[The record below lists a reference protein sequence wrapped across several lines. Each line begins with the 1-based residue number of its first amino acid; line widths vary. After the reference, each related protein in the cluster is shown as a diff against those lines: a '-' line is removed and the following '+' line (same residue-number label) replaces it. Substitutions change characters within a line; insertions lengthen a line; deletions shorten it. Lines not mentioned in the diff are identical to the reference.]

1 MLLLPARS
9 AEPPHNSGSFGPSA
23 DSTAPEAARV
33 ASALDPG
40 SQWGKSASQ
49 PSGNFCASSRSSSA
63 LRSGSRRAQASNS
76 SCQRSWA
83 CLPRATSPR
92 VWVRTSSRTWNV
104 LSGSKPT
111 IFLTAATSSSPSA
124 APCALPVS
132 IRFGAG

>member
-1 MLLLPARS
+1 MA
-9 AEPPHNSGSFGPSA
+9 
-23 DSTAPEAARV
+23 T
-33 ASALDPG
+33 
-40 SQWGKSASQ
+40 
-49 PSGNFCASSRSSSA
+49 
-63 LRSGSRRAQASNS
+63 NS